1 MSSTQ
6 GNIFSSRALSTLL
19 CSPNEAVYRS
29 NLYQMDDFLMPVAP
43 GGYDGAAPGFEGDLK
58 AVAERVEYTTG
69 VTINAR

>member
-1 MSSTQ
+1 
-6 GNIFSSRALSTLL
+6 
-19 CSPNEAVYRS
+19 
-29 NLYQMDDFLMPVAP
+29 MPVAP